1 MWQNSKNFLR
11 EGNIPSSG
19 KPLNRKVNISQTR
32 PQTGSPWQ
40 TKLQI
45 PPKSNFVVLL
55 GVVTG
60 IMVGV
65 TYKIKN
71 GPKMVASPKGHSVM
85 GDSLQS
91 WKLVA
96 ERIACR
102 RKTGWRILFFS
113 TRLWCK
119 SLPCILLMA
128 VVSQQLV
135 WSQNPLWGLAPLS
148 LLAVCRT
155 SPLHLCTFLLTKGLT
170 ELTTL
175 PALEGRSLVDMVSFR
190 YIIST
195 TRH

>member
-40 TKLQI
+40 TKVQI

-55 GVVTG
+55 GLVTE

-71 GPKMVASPKGHSVM
+71 GPKMAASPKGHSVM

-91 WKLVA
+91 WELVA

-119 SLPCILLMA
+119 SLPCILLKA

-135 WSQNPLWGLAPLS
+135 WSQNPLWGFFFFFCSSQSSCYLS
-148 LLAVCRT
+148 DI
-155 SPLHLCTFLLTKGLT
+155 SPATLHLPSDQASHRIDCLLWK
-170 ELTTL
+170 
-175 PALEGRSLVDMVSFR
+175 EGA
-190 YIIST
+190 
-195 TRH
+195 